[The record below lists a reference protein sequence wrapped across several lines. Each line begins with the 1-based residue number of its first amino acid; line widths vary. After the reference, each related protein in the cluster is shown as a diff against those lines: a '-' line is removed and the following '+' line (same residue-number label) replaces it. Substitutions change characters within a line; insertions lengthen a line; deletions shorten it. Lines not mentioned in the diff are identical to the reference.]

1 MKYMVL
7 IYSETPSTEPDPE
20 QMKQVMAEYW
30 AYGAELDKRQAQVAS
45 EALHGPETATTV
57 RVRNGKPKFTD
68 GPFVESK
75 EHVGGFYLIEAKDKA
90 EALELAAM
98 CPGAKH
104 GAVEVRPVI
113 DFSTMG

>member
-7 IYSETPSTEPDPE
+7 IYSETQTTEPDPE

-30 AYGAELDKRQAQVAS
+30 AYGAELDKRKAQVTN
-45 EALHGPETATTV
+45 EALQGPETTTTV

-75 EHVGGFYLIEAKDKA
+75 EQIGGFYLIEAKDKD

-98 CPGAKH
+98 CPGAKY

-113 DFSTMG
+113 DWSQMG

>member
-1 MKYMVL
+1 MKYMIL
-7 IYSETPSTEPDPE
+7 IFSEPATSAPSPE
-20 QMKQVMAEYW
+20 QMKQVMDEYW
-30 AYGAELDKRQAQVAS
+30 AYGAELDKRKAHVSS

-68 GPFVESK
+68 GPFAESK
-75 EHVGGFYLIEAKDKA
+75 EQVGGYYLVEAKDKA

-104 GAVEVRPVI
+104 GTVEVRPVV
-113 DFSTMG
+113 DFSTMR